1 MTIEP
6 NNVAVII
13 GVDSPIGLTVM
24 RELGER
30 GVHIVA
36 AGRDAHSIG
45 RHSRHCDDFVQ
56 IDGPL
61 SRWLPATVAAHGA
74 AAVLAI
80 SEGDLVELAAMKG
93 ALPGCA
99 VLCPDPGPLR
109 TVLDKR
115 ATLAFAA
122 DLGLSVPTS
131 WQPEQGEDLAQVAAG
146 IAYPVAV
153 KWADPGGI
161 ARTLESH
168 GIALE
173 KVEYADDDCEL
184 LAILSKYSAIGAYPL
199 VQSWCPGYGLCQMLF
214 MQDGRATRR
223 FQHRRVREWPPTGGV
238 SSFCTAVP
246 LSFHADQMRLS
257 EALLRA
263 IGWSGPAM
271 VEYRYDPATGRYWL
285 MEINGRFWGSLP
297 LAYHSGV
304 HFAWESYARGIGR
317 ASAEPQPPYRQ
328 RSARYAIPDAKH
340 MLAVVCDGALPM
352 SRRLAVAGKFFA
364 DTFNPRVRYY
374 VWSPRDPGPFL
385 GDIYRMVR
393 KAARRGKPPPA
404 G

>member
-45 RHSRHCDDFVQ
+45 RASRHCDHFVK

-61 SRWLPATVAAHGA
+61 DRWLPALVREHGA
-74 AAVLAI
+74 GAVLAI
-80 SEGDLVELAAMKG
+80 SEGDLVDLAELKG
-93 ALPGCA
+93 KLPGCA
-99 VLCPDPGPLR
+99 VLCPDPDQLR
-109 TVLDKR
+109 KVLDKR

-122 DLGLSVPTS
+122 DLGMSVPVS
-131 WQPEQGEDLAQVAAG
+131 WQPLQGEDLVQVAAG

-153 KWADPGGI
+153 KWADPAEI
-161 ARTLESH
+161 APTLEIH

-173 KVEYADDDCEL
+173 KVEYADNSSEL
-184 LAILSKYSAIGAYPL
+184 LAILSKYSAIGTYPL
-199 VQSWCPGYGLCQMLF
+199 VQSWCPGYGLCQMF
-214 MQDGRATRR
+214 YMHDGQATQR
-223 FQHRRVREWPPTGGV
+223 FQHRRIREWPPTGGV
-238 SSFCTAVP
+238 SSFCTSVP
-246 LSFHADQMRLS
+246 LSLHADQMRLS
-257 EALLRA
+257 ETLLRA

-271 VEYRYDPATGRYWL
+271 VEYRYDPATGLYWL

-304 HFAWESYARGIGR
+304 HFAWESYSRGIGR
-317 ASAEPQPPYRQ
+317 EGTGAQRPYRK

-340 MLAVVCDGALPM
+340 MVAVVRGGGSPM
-352 SRRLAVAGKFFA
+352 SRRLAAAWKFIA
-364 DTFNPRVRYY
+364 DYFNPRVRYY
-374 VWSPRDPGPFL
+374 VWSLRDPGPFL
-385 GDIYRMVR
+385 GDIYRIFR
-393 KAARRGKPPPA
+393 KALRLGRRPPA
-404 G
+404 R